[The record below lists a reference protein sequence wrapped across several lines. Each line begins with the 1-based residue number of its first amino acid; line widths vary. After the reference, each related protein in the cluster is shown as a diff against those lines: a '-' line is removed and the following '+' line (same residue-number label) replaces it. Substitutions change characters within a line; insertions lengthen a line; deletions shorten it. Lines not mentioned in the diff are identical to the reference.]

1 MVFETRASLT
11 PGARLEAVHR
21 VQPGE
26 TLDRIS
32 AKYYGDST
40 RWRQIASA
48 NGISD
53 PLALRNGSLLSIPR
67 VKT

>member
-1 MVFETRASLT
+1 
-11 PGARLEAVHR
+11 VHR

-32 AKYYGDST
+32 SRYYGDAT

-48 NGISD
+48 NGITD
-53 PLALRNGSLLSIPR
+53 PLALRSGTLLSIPR
-67 VKT
+67 MSP

>member
-1 MVFETRASLT
+1 M
-11 PGARLEAVHR
+11 HR

-40 RWRQIASA
+40 RWRQIAAA
-48 NGISD
+48 NGITD
-53 PLALRNGSLLSIPR
+53 PLAIRVGSLLSIPR
-67 VKT
+67 STA